1 MSEPDK
7 ETTMMQLNESS
18 RDKVPDRQDSTD
30 SATNDNSPDHDVPV
44 AEQLTEAQLELV
56 GRDGGGRR

>member
-1 MSEPDK
+1 
-7 ETTMMQLNESS
+7 MMQSNESN

-30 SATNDNSPDHDVPV
+30 SATNDSGPDHDVPV

-56 GRDGGGRR
+56 GRDGGGR

>member
-7 ETTMMQLNESS
+7 ETAMKPNESS

-30 SATNDNSPDHDVPV
+30 SATNDSGPDHDVPV

-56 GRDGGGRR
+56 GRDGGGR

>member
-7 ETTMMQLNESS
+7 ETTMKPNESTGGYA
-18 RDKVPDRQDSTD
+18 PDRQDSTD
-30 SATNDNSPDHDVPV
+30 SATNDTDPDHDVPV
-44 AEQLTEAQLELV
+44 AEQLTERQRELV